1 MRDMEGIFMNYISNN
16 REVWDKKADSNYVW
30 TRPVSID
37 EVENAKAG
45 KWNIYLTPTK
55 SVPREWFPESLIG
68 KKVLCIASGGGQQ
81 GPIIAA
87 AGAEVT
93 VFDNSA
99 KQLGQDIYVAQRNNL
114 SIKTVQGDMKDLS
127 AFEDETFDFIVHPWS
142 NSFVDTVIPVWKEA
156 YRVLKSGGTLI
167 SGFGNP
173 IEYIFDLKELEQ
185 GRFVVRHSIPYSDL
199 TSISE
204 DELKE
209 LVLNQNEGICFGHSL
224 YDQIQGQ
231 IATGFL
237 IAGFYEDNGGSALDQ
252 YIDSSIATKA
262 IKL

>member
-1 MRDMEGIFMNYISNN
+1 MNYISNN
-16 REVWDKKADSNYVW
+16 REVWDKKVDSNYIW
-30 TRPVSID
+30 TTPVSD
-37 EVENAKAG
+37 EEIKAAKLG
-45 KWNIYLTPTK
+45 EWKICLTPTK
-55 SVPREWFPESLIG
+55 SVPRKWFPDSLHG
-68 KKVLCIASGGGQQ
+68 KKVLCLASGGGQQ
-81 GPIIAA
+81 GPIMAA

-93 VFDNSA
+93 VFDNSE
-99 KQLGQDIYVAQRNNL
+99 KQLGQDIYVAQRHNL
-114 SIKTVQGDMKDLS
+114 NIKTVQGDMKDLS
-127 AFEDETFDFIVHPWS
+127 AFEAETFDFIVHPWS
-142 NSFVDTVIPVWKEA
+142 NSYVDTVLPVWKEA

-199 TSISE
+199 TSIFQ

-209 LVLNQNEGICFGHSL
+209 LVLDKNEGICFGHSL

-231 IATGFL
+231 ISAGFL
-237 IAGFYEDNGGSALDQ
+237 IAGFYEDKGGSALDK